1 LGILAF
7 GAALGFEAFDFFS
20 RTGVSDP
27 IASSMRLI
35 SVTIAR
41 SLSPAASPVRFM
53 AYSSPQDDPVSVPH
67 LERRGNAGREIW

>member
-1 LGILAF
+1 
-7 GAALGFEAFDFFS
+7 
-20 RTGVSDP
+20 
-27 IASSMRLI
+27 MRLI